1 MKALIVDDEEGISKQ
16 LQRELRK
23 GGYGA
28 DYTTSS
34 VGVVEKL
41 RDYELLLLD
50 LRMPKI
56 DGLTLL
62 KKIREAQLD
71 LELIIISGYGDENKA
86 IEAIRLGAIDY
97 LCKPISLAELQT
109 AIFRV
114 QQKQAA
120 EEKRALEY
128 HILIVDD
135 EKDLCTYIK
144 RELDKEGYKVAVA
157 YDGPDGLDYFKRDHV
172 DVVIT
177 DIKMPGMSG
186 LEMLRKCNEI
196 TNDFYQLSLQV
207 TAP

>member
-1 MKALIVDDEEGISKQ
+1 MKALIVDDEEGICKH

-34 VGVVEKL
+34 VGVQEKL

-50 LRMPKI
+50 LRMPRI

-71 LELIIISGYGDENKA
+71 LEIIIISGYGDENNA

-120 EEKRALEY
+120 EEKKALEY
-128 HILIVDD
+128 HILVVDD
-135 EKDLCTYIK
+135 CGHQNAGNEWF
-144 RELDKEGYKVAVA
+144 RNAA
-157 YDGPDGLDYFKRDHV
+157 
-172 DVVIT
+172 
-177 DIKMPGMSG
+177 
-186 LEMLRKCNEI
+186 EM
-196 TNDFYQLSLQV
+196 Q
-207 TAP
+207 